1 MNTSST
7 REPRRLYRRS
17 DPDRL
22 SSVSSQGSRR
32 KTGSLVSWLTAVA
45 VVAGSST
52 SVHAQNLQDS
62 GVELPGVWAGDATWG
77 DYDRDGDQD
86 LVLIGEIRSDDGTC
100 RRIAR
105 VMRNDDGLL
114 VEDVAQ
120 SDRLVG
126 VYFGEAG
133 WADTDGDGDLD
144 VAIAGWDENGDE
156 SLRVYTNDQGASE
169 SDRLLTL
176 DLNQI
181 NDDGSASLTG
191 VRYADMAWG
200 DPDRDGD
207 LDLVVTG
214 MSAGGT
220 SLTRLY
226 TNDRGRLTQDE
237 FNSEALLNV
246 HNGDVAW
253 ADIDNDGDLDLS
265 LSGEN
270 VIADGGLAAITEFY
284 TNDPTGTLTLEQ
296 GIDLGSDGV
305 TGMSNQ
311 VKRGA
316 LSWSDF
322 DGDGN
327 LDLALSGRD
336 VALNAVLK
344 IFRNRPAG
352 TLTED
357 GSFFLNRFQRVDG
370 GAHWID
376 YDNDGDA
383 DLAVVGRTVLSNHQA
398 LVFENRDGELSGVSV
413 EEDIEGLSGG
423 PTVWGDYDG
432 DGRADLLIT
441 GVDADGQR
449 QSILYSSRVS
459 AANRAPEAPASLNEV
474 TATSQRVLFSWSA
487 GSDVE
492 SANLSYNVRIG
503 TEPGEQDILSA
514 EVPLGPGNAG
524 LKSDYVLGSFLPP
537 DTYFWSVQ
545 TIDGGLARSEFTAE
559 GRFTVEQF
567 VSSDQRLRSLSN
579 SSMAWSDF
587 DGDGDD
593 DLALMGTNR
602 SGEARTL
609 LYANEE
615 GTLSL
620 HTDAGLLGLT
630 KGDVAWAD
638 IDGDGDL
645 DLFSGGQIADDNR
658 EGILYRVSGEGL
670 GSTFDSA
677 ISFSPALDFSSAQFG
692 DVDLDGDLDLVY
704 AGQSDSVENNQ
715 RVSLTTVWLNDGDG
729 GYSQGFDGVEGVNNG
744 DLELAD
750 LDGDGDLDLLLTGAA
765 TDGDPRTLLYR
776 NDHPLD
782 FIDTGAQIQALESSN
797 LALGDV
803 DRDGDLDL
811 ALGGLSA
818 SGLLYAAMFTN
829 DGGVLT
835 QREDVALPG
844 IIAGDFTWA
853 DYDNDQDL
861 DLIVSGNNGA
871 TSLLQVFEN
880 TIGQAA
886 PDSAFELLTLSNL
899 SGVEVSAVSA
909 ADPDGDGDL
918 DLISSGRAADSSPS
932 SVVNDNLASQQFNS
946 NVAPNAASTL
956 VASDS
961 ADDVRLS
968 WQPGSDD
975 GAPPVASLSYNVRIG
990 SESEGHDILSGARPL
1005 GRGNAGH
1012 NLFVDIEGL
1021 DSDTYFWSVQTID
1034 AGGVAS
1040 PWSTQSSFIVD
1051 TQSPSLT
1058 SLTLN
1063 RSELGLGQ
1071 TLTLNIGFADAHAG
1085 IDAAISP
1092 TVTATVADQGFE
1104 VLPLQ
1109 FTGDTWTG
1117 ELTITDGI
1125 PSGSATISVA
1135 GLTDLKGNVLVPVD
1149 STGAF
1154 LVDADRPAVVASDP
1168 ADGADSVT
1176 AESGASVTVT
1186 FSEPLDP
1193 ATVLASNFAI
1203 RLGALN
1209 IASTAT
1215 YVEEP
1220 DAITVALVP
1229 EGGLL
1234 PGNEYSVEAAAG
1246 IADLVGNVIGQ
1257 STTWSFRT
1265 QIPNL
1270 TETIPPASADSV
1282 DAAAS
1287 VLSATFDTQVL
1298 NDGLLRSDA
1307 VRILRE
1313 GVEVALRQTPVFD
1326 VPSLSLLFEPEG
1338 GLRPGSSYQVTLT
1351 GLLGGPLRLTG
1362 EGDYSWA
1369 FTTRLASPT
1378 EFSPA
1383 RGDTG
1388 VPVTTSGI
1396 RVTFDAGID
1405 PVVLASDDSA
1415 VQLFREG
1422 QLVDIG
1428 SPSYDPDA
1436 RALSFGPTVGFLS
1449 GSTYRV
1455 VLDSEL
1461 RGPQAA
1467 GEIDWSFRTQIPE
1480 VVSTTPT
1487 DAASITSDPRRI
1499 SVTFSSP
1506 VDSAGRAPRNFR
1518 LARGGRPLVLA
1529 ANEFL
1534 YDPATF
1540 TVSLPS
1546 VDLVSGSEYTV
1557 AVSGRIGGPQSA
1569 LTDHLFTFRTE
1580 IPTVSS
1586 TEPADGDEGIGTS
1599 QGLISVD
1606 FSSPIANQSTEG
1618 FSLRSRSL
1626 DAADTTF
1633 VVLPITGF
1641 GADSTQTHINFAP
1654 EGGFR
1659 AFTEYEVIVDRRAL
1673 GPLAEEGFSWR
1684 FSTAPRLTSISDGG
1698 TVSNA
1703 DGSIQLYLPPNAL
1716 SGSDGEIAI
1725 SPVTADDGAGHPV
1738 ASQQTQV
1745 GPAYRIDAGSATL
1758 RKPATLT
1765 IGYDT
1770 DDLAGANAARLGIFA
1785 LADGDVWTRVGG
1797 TVDEAA
1803 RTVTTTVPALGTF
1816 GVFED
1821 TGAGLGSLA
1830 VADVD
1835 CQPRAFTPA
1844 GGQLRDRTDISFD
1857 LSAPAD
1863 VTVRVYNVSG
1873 RVERVLSRDRAMAPG
1888 RNTIV
1893 WDGRDDDA
1901 DVVASGLYVVVVS
1914 VAGAQA
1920 EKVVAVVR

>member
-126 VYFGEAG
+126 VYFGEAR

-144 VAIAGWDENGDE
+144 LAIAGWDENGDE

-226 TNDRGRLTQDE
+226 ANDRGRLTQDE

-246 HNGDVAW
+246 HNGDIAW

-336 VALNAVLK
+336 AALNAVLK

-357 GSFFLNRFQRVDG
+357 GSFFLHRFQRVDG

-398 LVFENRDGELSGVSV
+398 FVFENRDGELSGVSV

-503 TEPGEQDILSA
+503 TEPAEQDILSA

-545 TIDGGLARSEFTAE
+545 TVDGGLARSEFTAE

-567 VSSDQRLRSLSN
+567 VSSDQRLRSLSH

-658 EGILYRVSGEGL
+658 EDILYRVSGEGL
-670 GSTFDSA
+670 GSTFDPA

-782 FIDTGAQIQALESSN
+782 FIDTGAQIQALKSSN

-818 SGLLYAAMFTN
+818 SGLYAAMFTN

-899 SGVEVSAVSA
+899 SGVDFSAVSA

-918 DLISSGRAADSSPS
+918 DLISSGRAADFSPS

-1058 SLTLN
+1058 SLALN

-1125 PSGSATISVA
+1125 PSGAATISVA

-1203 RLGALN
+1203 RLGALS

-1606 FSSPIANQSTEG
+1606 FSSPIANQSAEG

-1703 DGSIQLYLPPNAL
+1703 DGSIELYLPPNAL

-1725 SPVTADDGAGHPV
+1725 SPVTADDGAGRPV

>member
-17 DPDRL
+17 DPNRL

-32 KTGSLVSWLTAVA
+32 KTGSLVIWLTAVA

-144 VAIAGWDENGDE
+144 IAIAGWDENGDE
-156 SLRVYTNDQGASE
+156 SLRIYTNNQGASE

-220 SLTRLY
+220 SLTQLY
-226 TNDRGRLTQDE
+226 ANDRGRLTQDE

-246 HNGDVAW
+246 HNGDIAW

-336 VALNAVLK
+336 AALNAVLK

-545 TIDGGLARSEFTAE
+545 TVDGGLARSEFTAE

-658 EGILYRVSGEGL
+658 EGIIYRVSGEGL
-670 GSTFDSA
+670 GSTFDPA

-692 DVDLDGDLDLVY
+692 DLDLDGDLDLVY

-715 RVSLTTVWLNDGDG
+715 LVSLTTVWLNDGDG

-818 SGLLYAAMFTN
+818 SGLYAAMFTN
-829 DGGVLT
+829 EGGVLT

-899 SGVEVSAVSA
+899 SGVDFSAVSA

-918 DLISSGRAADSSPS
+918 DLISSGRAADFSPS

-990 SESEGHDILSGARPL
+990 SESEGHDILSGAGPL

-1058 SLTLN
+1058 SLALN

-1125 PSGSATISVA
+1125 PSGAATISVA

-1149 STGAF
+1149 STSAF

-1203 RLGALN
+1203 RLGALS

-1215 YVEEP
+1215 YVEAP

-1546 VDLVSGSEYTV
+1546 IDLVSGSEYTV

-1606 FSSPIANQSTEG
+1606 FSSPIANQSAEG

-1626 DAADTTF
+1626 DATDTTF

-1641 GADSTQTHINFAP
+1641 GTDSTQTHINFAP

-1725 SPVTADDGAGHPV
+1725 SPVTADDGAGRPV

-1803 RTVTTTVPALGTF
+1803 WTVMTTVPALGTF

-1821 TGAGLGSLA
+1821 TGAGLGPLA

>member
-1 MNTSST
+1 
-7 REPRRLYRRS
+7 
-17 DPDRL
+17 
-22 SSVSSQGSRR
+22 V
-32 KTGSLVSWLTAVA
+32 
-45 VVAGSST
+45 
-52 SVHAQNLQDS
+52 
-62 GVELPGVWAGDATWG
+62 
-77 DYDRDGDQD
+77 
-86 LVLIGEIRSDDGTC
+86 
-100 RRIAR
+100 
-105 VMRNDDGLL
+105 
-114 VEDVAQ
+114 
-120 SDRLVG
+120 
-126 VYFGEAG
+126 
-133 WADTDGDGDLD
+133 
-144 VAIAGWDENGDE
+144 
-156 SLRVYTNDQGASE
+156 
-169 SDRLLTL
+169 
-176 DLNQI
+176 
-181 NDDGSASLTG
+181 
-191 VRYADMAWG
+191 
-200 DPDRDGD
+200 
-207 LDLVVTG
+207 
-214 MSAGGT
+214 
-220 SLTRLY
+220 
-226 TNDRGRLTQDE
+226 
-237 FNSEALLNV
+237 
-246 HNGDVAW
+246 
-253 ADIDNDGDLDLS
+253 
-265 LSGEN
+265 
-270 VIADGGLAAITEFY
+270 
-284 TNDPTGTLTLEQ
+284 
-296 GIDLGSDGV
+296 
-305 TGMSNQ
+305 
-311 VKRGA
+311 
-316 LSWSDF
+316 
-322 DGDGN
+322 
-327 LDLALSGRD
+327 
-336 VALNAVLK
+336 
-344 IFRNRPAG
+344 
-352 TLTED
+352 
-357 GSFFLNRFQRVDG
+357 
-370 GAHWID
+370 
-376 YDNDGDA
+376 
-383 DLAVVGRTVLSNHQA
+383 
-398 LVFENRDGELSGVSV
+398 
-413 EEDIEGLSGG
+413 
-423 PTVWGDYDG
+423 
-432 DGRADLLIT
+432 
-441 GVDADGQR
+441 
-449 QSILYSSRVS
+449 
-459 AANRAPEAPASLNEV
+459 
-474 TATSQRVLFSWSA
+474 
-487 GSDVE
+487 
-492 SANLSYNVRIG
+492 
-503 TEPGEQDILSA
+503 
-514 EVPLGPGNAG
+514 
-524 LKSDYVLGSFLPP
+524 
-537 DTYFWSVQ
+537 
-545 TIDGGLARSEFTAE
+545 
-559 GRFTVEQF
+559 
-567 VSSDQRLRSLSN
+567 
-579 SSMAWSDF
+579 
-587 DGDGDD
+587 
-593 DLALMGTNR
+593 
-602 SGEARTL
+602 
-609 LYANEE
+609 
-615 GTLSL
+615 
-620 HTDAGLLGLT
+620 
-630 KGDVAWAD
+630 
-638 IDGDGDL
+638 
-645 DLFSGGQIADDNR
+645 
-658 EGILYRVSGEGL
+658 
-670 GSTFDSA
+670 
-677 ISFSPALDFSSAQFG
+677 
-692 DVDLDGDLDLVY
+692 
-704 AGQSDSVENNQ
+704 
-715 RVSLTTVWLNDGDG
+715 
-729 GYSQGFDGVEGVNNG
+729 
-744 DLELAD
+744 
-750 LDGDGDLDLLLTGAA
+750 
-765 TDGDPRTLLYR
+765 
-776 NDHPLD
+776 
-782 FIDTGAQIQALESSN
+782 
-797 LALGDV
+797 
-803 DRDGDLDL
+803 
-811 ALGGLSA
+811 
-818 SGLLYAAMFTN
+818 
-829 DGGVLT
+829 
-835 QREDVALPG
+835 
-844 IIAGDFTWA
+844 
-853 DYDNDQDL
+853 
-861 DLIVSGNNGA
+861 
-871 TSLLQVFEN
+871 
-880 TIGQAA
+880 
-886 PDSAFELLTLSNL
+886 
-899 SGVEVSAVSA
+899 
-909 ADPDGDGDL
+909 
-918 DLISSGRAADSSPS
+918 
-932 SVVNDNLASQQFNS
+932 
-946 NVAPNAASTL
+946 
-956 VASDS
+956 
-961 ADDVRLS
+961 
-968 WQPGSDD
+968 
-975 GAPPVASLSYNVRIG
+975 
-990 SESEGHDILSGARPL
+990 
-1005 GRGNAGH
+1005 
-1012 NLFVDIEGL
+1012 L
-1021 DSDTYFWSVQTID
+1021 DSDLRGPQ
-1034 AGGVAS
+1034 
-1040 PWSTQSSFIVD
+1040 
-1051 TQSPSLT
+1051 
-1058 SLTLN
+1058 
-1063 RSELGLGQ
+1063 
-1071 TLTLNIGFADAHAG
+1071 
-1085 IDAAISP
+1085 
-1092 TVTATVADQGFE
+1092 
-1104 VLPLQ
+1104 
-1109 FTGDTWTG
+1109 
-1117 ELTITDGI
+1117 
-1125 PSGSATISVA
+1125 
-1135 GLTDLKGNVLVPVD
+1135 
-1149 STGAF
+1149 
-1154 LVDADRPAVVASDP
+1154 
-1168 ADGADSVT
+1168 
-1176 AESGASVTVT
+1176 
-1186 FSEPLDP
+1186 
-1193 ATVLASNFAI
+1193 
-1203 RLGALN
+1203 
-1209 IASTAT
+1209 
-1215 YVEEP
+1215 
-1220 DAITVALVP
+1220 
-1229 EGGLL
+1229 
-1234 PGNEYSVEAAAG
+1234 AAG
-1246 IADLVGNVIGQ
+1246 EID
-1257 STTWSFRT
+1257 WSSRT

-1606 FSSPIANQSTEG
+1606 FSSPIANQSAEG

-1725 SPVTADDGAGHPV
+1725 SPVTADDGAGRPV

-1765 IGYDT
+1765 IRYDT

-1920 EKVVAVVR
+1920 EKVVAVVH

>member
-126 VYFGEAG
+126 VYFGEAR

-144 VAIAGWDENGDE
+144 LAIAGWDENGDE

-226 TNDRGRLTQDE
+226 ANDRGRLTQDE

-246 HNGDVAW
+246 HNGDIAW

-284 TNDPTGTLTLEQ
+284 ANDTTGTLTLEQ

-336 VALNAVLK
+336 AALNAVLK

-398 LVFENRDGELSGVSV
+398 FVFENRDGELSGVSV

-503 TEPGEQDILSA
+503 TEPAEQDILSA

-545 TIDGGLARSEFTAE
+545 TVDGGLARSEFTAE

-567 VSSDQRLRSLSN
+567 VSSDQRLRSLSH

-658 EGILYRVSGEGL
+658 EDILYRVSGEGL
-670 GSTFDSA
+670 GSTFDPA

-782 FIDTGAQIQALESSN
+782 FIDTGAQIQALKSSN

-818 SGLLYAAMFTN
+818 SGLYAAMFTN

-899 SGVEVSAVSA
+899 SGVDFSAVSA

-918 DLISSGRAADSSPS
+918 DLISSGRAADFSPS

-1058 SLTLN
+1058 SLALN

-1125 PSGSATISVA
+1125 PSGAATISVA

-1203 RLGALN
+1203 RLGALS

-1606 FSSPIANQSTEG
+1606 FSSPIANQSAEG

-1703 DGSIQLYLPPNAL
+1703 DGSIELYLPPNAL

-1725 SPVTADDGAGHPV
+1725 SPVTADDGAGRPV

>member
-17 DPDRL
+17 DPDQL

-45 VVAGSST
+45 LVAGSST
-52 SVHAQNLQDS
+52 AVHAQNLQDS

-114 VEDVAQ
+114 VEDVSQ

-126 VYFGEAG
+126 VYFGEAR

-144 VAIAGWDENGDE
+144 IAIAGWDENGDE
-156 SLRVYTNDQGASE
+156 SLRVYTNNQGASE

-226 TNDRGRLTQDE
+226 ANDRGRLTQDE

-246 HNGDVAW
+246 HNGDIAW

-270 VIADGGLAAITEFY
+270 VIAASPPSAITEFY
-284 TNDPTGTLTLEQ
+284 TNDPTGALTLEQ
-296 GIDLGSDGV
+296 GIDLGSDGL
-305 TGMSNQ
+305 TGVSNQ

-503 TEPGEQDILSA
+503 TEPGDQDILSA

-545 TIDGGLARSEFTAE
+545 TVDGGLARSEFTAE

-567 VSSDQRLRSLSN
+567 VSSDQRLRSLDN

-715 RVSLTTVWLNDGDG
+715 DVSLTTVWLNDGDG

-818 SGLLYAAMFTN
+818 SGLYAAMFTN

-899 SGVEVSAVSA
+899 SGVDFSAVSA

-918 DLISSGRAADSSPS
+918 DLISSGRAADFSPS
-932 SVVNDNLASQQFNS
+932 SVVNDNLASQQFNP
-946 NVAPNAASTL
+946 NVAPNAVSTL

-961 ADDVRLS
+961 ADNVRLS

-1071 TLTLNIGFADAHAG
+1071 TLTLNIGFSDAHAG

-1104 VLPLQ
+1104 LLPLQ

-1125 PSGSATISVA
+1125 PSGAATISVA

-1203 RLGALN
+1203 RLGSLS

-1487 DAASITSDPRRI
+1487 DAASIPSDPRRI

-1606 FSSPIANQSTEG
+1606 FSSPIANQSAEG

-1626 DAADTTF
+1626 DVADTTF

-1673 GPLAEEGFSWR
+1673 GPLAKEGFSWR

-1725 SPVTADDGAGHPV
+1725 SPVTADDGAGRSV

-1785 LADGDVWTRVGG
+1785 LADSDVWTRVGG

-1844 GGQLRDRTDISFD
+1844 GGQLRDRTDISFN
-1857 LSAPAD
+1857 LIAPAN

>member
-1 MNTSST
+1 
-7 REPRRLYRRS
+7 
-17 DPDRL
+17 
-22 SSVSSQGSRR
+22 
-32 KTGSLVSWLTAVA
+32 
-45 VVAGSST
+45 
-52 SVHAQNLQDS
+52 
-62 GVELPGVWAGDATWG
+62 
-77 DYDRDGDQD
+77 
-86 LVLIGEIRSDDGTC
+86 
-100 RRIAR
+100 
-105 VMRNDDGLL
+105 
-114 VEDVAQ
+114 
-120 SDRLVG
+120 
-126 VYFGEAG
+126 
-133 WADTDGDGDLD
+133 
-144 VAIAGWDENGDE
+144 
-156 SLRVYTNDQGASE
+156 
-169 SDRLLTL
+169 
-176 DLNQI
+176 
-181 NDDGSASLTG
+181 
-191 VRYADMAWG
+191 
-200 DPDRDGD
+200 
-207 LDLVVTG
+207 
-214 MSAGGT
+214 
-220 SLTRLY
+220 
-226 TNDRGRLTQDE
+226 
-237 FNSEALLNV
+237 
-246 HNGDVAW
+246 
-253 ADIDNDGDLDLS
+253 
-265 LSGEN
+265 
-270 VIADGGLAAITEFY
+270 
-284 TNDPTGTLTLEQ
+284 
-296 GIDLGSDGV
+296 
-305 TGMSNQ
+305 
-311 VKRGA
+311 
-316 LSWSDF
+316 
-322 DGDGN
+322 
-327 LDLALSGRD
+327 
-336 VALNAVLK
+336 
-344 IFRNRPAG
+344 
-352 TLTED
+352 
-357 GSFFLNRFQRVDG
+357 
-370 GAHWID
+370 
-376 YDNDGDA
+376 
-383 DLAVVGRTVLSNHQA
+383 
-398 LVFENRDGELSGVSV
+398 
-413 EEDIEGLSGG
+413 
-423 PTVWGDYDG
+423 
-432 DGRADLLIT
+432 
-441 GVDADGQR
+441 
-449 QSILYSSRVS
+449 
-459 AANRAPEAPASLNEV
+459 
-474 TATSQRVLFSWSA
+474 
-487 GSDVE
+487 
-492 SANLSYNVRIG
+492 LSYNVRIG

-545 TIDGGLARSEFTAE
+545 TVDGGLARSEFTAE

-658 EGILYRVSGEGL
+658 EGIIYRVSGEGL
-670 GSTFDSA
+670 GSTFDPA

-692 DVDLDGDLDLVY
+692 DLDLDGDLDLVY

-715 RVSLTTVWLNDGDG
+715 LVSLTTVWLNDGDG

-818 SGLLYAAMFTN
+818 SGLYAAMFTN

-899 SGVEVSAVSA
+899 SGVDFSAVSA

-918 DLISSGRAADSSPS
+918 DLISSGRAADFSPS

-1058 SLTLN
+1058 SLALN

-1125 PSGSATISVA
+1125 PSGAATISVA

-1149 STGAF
+1149 STSAF

-1203 RLGALN
+1203 RLGALS

-1215 YVEEP
+1215 YVEAP

-1467 GEIDWSFRTQIPE
+1467 GEIDWSVRTQIPE

-1606 FSSPIANQSTEG
+1606 FSSPIANQSAEG

-1626 DAADTTF
+1626 DATDTTF

-1725 SPVTADDGAGHPV
+1725 SPVTADDGAGRPV

-1920 EKVVAVVR
+1920 EKVVAVVH

>member
-126 VYFGEAG
+126 VYFGEAR

-144 VAIAGWDENGDE
+144 LAIAGWDENGDE

-226 TNDRGRLTQDE
+226 ANDRGRLTQDE

-246 HNGDVAW
+246 HNGDIAW

-336 VALNAVLK
+336 AALNAVLK

-398 LVFENRDGELSGVSV
+398 FVFENRDGELSGVSV

-503 TEPGEQDILSA
+503 TEPAEQDILSA

-545 TIDGGLARSEFTAE
+545 TVDGGLARSEFTAE

-567 VSSDQRLRSLSN
+567 VSSDQRLRSLSH

-658 EGILYRVSGEGL
+658 EDILYRVSGEGL
-670 GSTFDSA
+670 GSTFDPA

-782 FIDTGAQIQALESSN
+782 FIDTGAQIQALKSSN

-818 SGLLYAAMFTN
+818 SGLYAAMFTN

-899 SGVEVSAVSA
+899 SGVDFSAVSA

-918 DLISSGRAADSSPS
+918 DLISSGRAADFSPS

-1058 SLTLN
+1058 SLALN

-1125 PSGSATISVA
+1125 PSGAATISVA

-1203 RLGALN
+1203 RLGALS

-1606 FSSPIANQSTEG
+1606 FSSPIANQSAEG

-1703 DGSIQLYLPPNAL
+1703 DGSIELYLPPNAL

-1725 SPVTADDGAGHPV
+1725 SPVTADDGAGRPV

>member
-1 MNTSST
+1 M
-7 REPRRLYRRS
+7 
-17 DPDRL
+17 
-22 SSVSSQGSRR
+22 
-32 KTGSLVSWLTAVA
+32 TAVA

-144 VAIAGWDENGDE
+144 IAIAGWDENGDE
-156 SLRVYTNDQGASE
+156 SLRIYTNNQGASE

-220 SLTRLY
+220 SLTKLY
-226 TNDRGRLTQDE
+226 ANDRGRLTQDE

-246 HNGDVAW
+246 HNGDIAW

-336 VALNAVLK
+336 AALNAVLK

-545 TIDGGLARSEFTAE
+545 TVDGGLARSEFTAE

-658 EGILYRVSGEGL
+658 EGIIYRVSGEGL
-670 GSTFDSA
+670 GSTFDPA

-692 DVDLDGDLDLVY
+692 DLDLDGDLDLVY

-715 RVSLTTVWLNDGDG
+715 LVSLTTVWLNDGDG

-818 SGLLYAAMFTN
+818 SGLYAAMFTN

-899 SGVEVSAVSA
+899 SGVDFSAVSA

-918 DLISSGRAADSSPS
+918 DLISSGRAADFSPS

-946 NVAPNAASTL
+946 NIAPNAASTL

-990 SESEGHDILSGARPL
+990 SESEGHDILSGAGPL

-1058 SLTLN
+1058 SLALN

-1092 TVTATVADQGFE
+1092 TVTATVADQGFD

-1125 PSGSATISVA
+1125 PSGAATISVA

-1149 STGAF
+1149 STSAF

-1203 RLGALN
+1203 RLGALS

-1215 YVEEP
+1215 YVEAP

-1378 EFSPA
+1378 EFSPT

-1606 FSSPIANQSTEG
+1606 FSSPIANQSAEG

-1626 DAADTTF
+1626 DATDTTF

-1725 SPVTADDGAGHPV
+1725 SPVTADDGAGRPV

-1770 DDLAGANAARLGIFA
+1770 DDLAGANATRLGIFA

>member
-1 MNTSST
+1 
-7 REPRRLYRRS
+7 
-17 DPDRL
+17 
-22 SSVSSQGSRR
+22 
-32 KTGSLVSWLTAVA
+32 
-45 VVAGSST
+45 
-52 SVHAQNLQDS
+52 
-62 GVELPGVWAGDATWG
+62 
-77 DYDRDGDQD
+77 
-86 LVLIGEIRSDDGTC
+86 
-100 RRIAR
+100 
-105 VMRNDDGLL
+105 
-114 VEDVAQ
+114 
-120 SDRLVG
+120 
-126 VYFGEAG
+126 
-133 WADTDGDGDLD
+133 
-144 VAIAGWDENGDE
+144 
-156 SLRVYTNDQGASE
+156 
-169 SDRLLTL
+169 
-176 DLNQI
+176 
-181 NDDGSASLTG
+181 
-191 VRYADMAWG
+191 
-200 DPDRDGD
+200 
-207 LDLVVTG
+207 
-214 MSAGGT
+214 
-220 SLTRLY
+220 
-226 TNDRGRLTQDE
+226 
-237 FNSEALLNV
+237 
-246 HNGDVAW
+246 
-253 ADIDNDGDLDLS
+253 
-265 LSGEN
+265 
-270 VIADGGLAAITEFY
+270 
-284 TNDPTGTLTLEQ
+284 
-296 GIDLGSDGV
+296 
-305 TGMSNQ
+305 
-311 VKRGA
+311 
-316 LSWSDF
+316 
-322 DGDGN
+322 
-327 LDLALSGRD
+327 
-336 VALNAVLK
+336 
-344 IFRNRPAG
+344 
-352 TLTED
+352 
-357 GSFFLNRFQRVDG
+357 
-370 GAHWID
+370 
-376 YDNDGDA
+376 
-383 DLAVVGRTVLSNHQA
+383 
-398 LVFENRDGELSGVSV
+398 
-413 EEDIEGLSGG
+413 
-423 PTVWGDYDG
+423 VWGDYDG

-545 TIDGGLARSEFTAE
+545 TVDGGLARSEFTAE

-658 EGILYRVSGEGL
+658 EGIIYRVSGEGL
-670 GSTFDSA
+670 GSTFDPA

-692 DVDLDGDLDLVY
+692 DLDLDGDLDLVY

-715 RVSLTTVWLNDGDG
+715 LVSLTTVWLNDGDG

-818 SGLLYAAMFTN
+818 SGLYAAMFTN
-829 DGGVLT
+829 EGGVLT

-899 SGVEVSAVSA
+899 SGVDFSAVSA

-918 DLISSGRAADSSPS
+918 DLISSGRAADFSPS

-990 SESEGHDILSGARPL
+990 SESEGHDILSGAGPL

-1058 SLTLN
+1058 SLALN

-1125 PSGSATISVA
+1125 PSGAATISVA

-1149 STGAF
+1149 STSAF

-1203 RLGALN
+1203 RLGALS

-1215 YVEEP
+1215 YVEAP
-1220 DAITVALVP
+1220 DSITVALVP

-1449 GSTYRV
+1449 GSSYRV

-1546 VDLVSGSEYTV
+1546 IDLVSGSEYTV

-1606 FSSPIANQSTEG
+1606 FSSPIANQSAEG

-1626 DAADTTF
+1626 DATDTTF

-1641 GADSTQTHINFAP
+1641 GTDSTQTHINFAP

-1725 SPVTADDGAGHPV
+1725 SPVTADDGAGRPV

>member
-1 MNTSST
+1 M
-7 REPRRLYRRS
+7 
-17 DPDRL
+17 
-22 SSVSSQGSRR
+22 
-32 KTGSLVSWLTAVA
+32 TAVA

-144 VAIAGWDENGDE
+144 IAIAGWDENGDE
-156 SLRVYTNDQGASE
+156 SLRIYTNNQGASE

-220 SLTRLY
+220 SLTQLY
-226 TNDRGRLTQDE
+226 ANDRGRLTQDE

-246 HNGDVAW
+246 HNGDIAW

-336 VALNAVLK
+336 AALNAVLK

-545 TIDGGLARSEFTAE
+545 TVDGGLARSEFTAE

-658 EGILYRVSGEGL
+658 EGIIYRVSGEGL
-670 GSTFDSA
+670 GSTFDPA

-715 RVSLTTVWLNDGDG
+715 LVSLTTVWLNDGDG

-818 SGLLYAAMFTN
+818 SGLYAAMFTN

-899 SGVEVSAVSA
+899 SGVDFSAVSA

-918 DLISSGRAADSSPS
+918 DLISSGRAADFSPS

-990 SESEGHDILSGARPL
+990 SESEGHDILSGAGPL

-1058 SLTLN
+1058 SLALN

-1125 PSGSATISVA
+1125 PSGAATISVA

-1149 STGAF
+1149 STSAF

-1203 RLGALN
+1203 RLGALS

-1215 YVEEP
+1215 YVEAP

-1270 TETIPPASADSV
+1270 TETIPPVSADSV

-1362 EGDYSWA
+1362 EGD
-1369 FTTRLASPT
+1369 
-1378 EFSPA
+1378 
-1383 RGDTG
+1383 
-1388 VPVTTSGI
+1388 
-1396 RVTFDAGID
+1396 
-1405 PVVLASDDSA
+1405 
-1415 VQLFREG
+1415 
-1422 QLVDIG
+1422 
-1428 SPSYDPDA
+1428 
-1436 RALSFGPTVGFLS
+1436 
-1449 GSTYRV
+1449 
-1455 VLDSEL
+1455 
-1461 RGPQAA
+1461 
-1467 GEIDWSFRTQIPE
+1467 
-1480 VVSTTPT
+1480 
-1487 DAASITSDPRRI
+1487 
-1499 SVTFSSP
+1499 
-1506 VDSAGRAPRNFR
+1506 
-1518 LARGGRPLVLA
+1518 
-1529 ANEFL
+1529 
-1534 YDPATF
+1534 
-1540 TVSLPS
+1540 
-1546 VDLVSGSEYTV
+1546 
-1557 AVSGRIGGPQSA
+1557 
-1569 LTDHLFTFRTE
+1569 
-1580 IPTVSS
+1580 
-1586 TEPADGDEGIGTS
+1586 
-1599 QGLISVD
+1599 
-1606 FSSPIANQSTEG
+1606 
-1618 FSLRSRSL
+1618 
-1626 DAADTTF
+1626 
-1633 VVLPITGF
+1633 
-1641 GADSTQTHINFAP
+1641 
-1654 EGGFR
+1654 
-1659 AFTEYEVIVDRRAL
+1659 
-1673 GPLAEEGFSWR
+1673 
-1684 FSTAPRLTSISDGG
+1684 
-1698 TVSNA
+1698 
-1703 DGSIQLYLPPNAL
+1703 
-1716 SGSDGEIAI
+1716 
-1725 SPVTADDGAGHPV
+1725 
-1738 ASQQTQV
+1738 
-1745 GPAYRIDAGSATL
+1745 
-1758 RKPATLT
+1758 
-1765 IGYDT
+1765 
-1770 DDLAGANAARLGIFA
+1770 
-1785 LADGDVWTRVGG
+1785 
-1797 TVDEAA
+1797 
-1803 RTVTTTVPALGTF
+1803 
-1816 GVFED
+1816 
-1821 TGAGLGSLA
+1821 
-1830 VADVD
+1830 
-1835 CQPRAFTPA
+1835 
-1844 GGQLRDRTDISFD
+1844 
-1857 LSAPAD
+1857 
-1863 VTVRVYNVSG
+1863 
-1873 RVERVLSRDRAMAPG
+1873 
-1888 RNTIV
+1888 
-1893 WDGRDDDA
+1893 
-1901 DVVASGLYVVVVS
+1901 
-1914 VAGAQA
+1914 
-1920 EKVVAVVR
+1920 

>member
-126 VYFGEAG
+126 VYFGEAR

-144 VAIAGWDENGDE
+144 LAIAGWDENGDE

-226 TNDRGRLTQDE
+226 ANDRGRLTQDE

-246 HNGDVAW
+246 HNGDIAW

-284 TNDPTGTLTLEQ
+284 ANDPTGTLTLEQ

-336 VALNAVLK
+336 AALNAVLK

-398 LVFENRDGELSGVSV
+398 FVFENRDGELSGVSV

-503 TEPGEQDILSA
+503 TEPAEQDILSA

-545 TIDGGLARSEFTAE
+545 TVDGGLARSEFTAE

-567 VSSDQRLRSLSN
+567 VSSDQRLRSLSH

-658 EGILYRVSGEGL
+658 EDILYRVSGEGL
-670 GSTFDSA
+670 GSTFDPA

-782 FIDTGAQIQALESSN
+782 FIDTGAQIQALKSSN

-818 SGLLYAAMFTN
+818 SGLYAAMFTN

-899 SGVEVSAVSA
+899 SGVDFSAVSA

-918 DLISSGRAADSSPS
+918 DLISSGRAADFSPS

-1058 SLTLN
+1058 SLALN

-1125 PSGSATISVA
+1125 PSGAATISVA

-1203 RLGALN
+1203 RLGALS

-1606 FSSPIANQSTEG
+1606 FSSPIANQSAEG

-1703 DGSIQLYLPPNAL
+1703 DGSIELYLPPNAL

-1725 SPVTADDGAGHPV
+1725 SPVTADDGAGRPV

>member
-1 MNTSST
+1 M
-7 REPRRLYRRS
+7 
-17 DPDRL
+17 
-22 SSVSSQGSRR
+22 
-32 KTGSLVSWLTAVA
+32 TAVA

-126 VYFGEAG
+126 VYFGEAR

-144 VAIAGWDENGDE
+144 LAIAGWDENGDE

-226 TNDRGRLTQDE
+226 ANDRGRLTQDE

-246 HNGDVAW
+246 HNGDIAW

-336 VALNAVLK
+336 AALNAVLK

-398 LVFENRDGELSGVSV
+398 FVFENRDGELSGVSV

-503 TEPGEQDILSA
+503 TEPAEQDILSA

-545 TIDGGLARSEFTAE
+545 TVDGGLARSEFTAE

-567 VSSDQRLRSLSN
+567 VSSDQRLRSLSH

-658 EGILYRVSGEGL
+658 EDILYRVSGEGL
-670 GSTFDSA
+670 GSTFDPA

-782 FIDTGAQIQALESSN
+782 FIDTGAQIQALKSSN

-818 SGLLYAAMFTN
+818 SGLYAAMFTN

-899 SGVEVSAVSA
+899 SGVDFSAVSA

-918 DLISSGRAADSSPS
+918 DLISSGRAADFSPS

-1058 SLTLN
+1058 SLALN

-1125 PSGSATISVA
+1125 PSGAATISVA

-1203 RLGALN
+1203 RLGALS

-1606 FSSPIANQSTEG
+1606 FSSPIANQSAEG

-1703 DGSIQLYLPPNAL
+1703 DGSIELYLPPNAL

-1725 SPVTADDGAGHPV
+1725 SPVTADDGAGRPV

>member
-1 MNTSST
+1 
-7 REPRRLYRRS
+7 
-17 DPDRL
+17 
-22 SSVSSQGSRR
+22 
-32 KTGSLVSWLTAVA
+32 LTAVA

-126 VYFGEAG
+126 VYFGEAR

-144 VAIAGWDENGDE
+144 LAIAGWDENGDE

-226 TNDRGRLTQDE
+226 ANDRGRLTQDE

-246 HNGDVAW
+246 HNGDIAW

-284 TNDPTGTLTLEQ
+284 ANDPTGTLTLEQ

-336 VALNAVLK
+336 AALNAVLK

-398 LVFENRDGELSGVSV
+398 FVFENRDGELSGVSV

-503 TEPGEQDILSA
+503 TEPAEQDILSA

-545 TIDGGLARSEFTAE
+545 TVDGGLARSEFTAE

-567 VSSDQRLRSLSN
+567 VSSDQRLRSLSH

-658 EGILYRVSGEGL
+658 EDILYRVSGEGL
-670 GSTFDSA
+670 GSTFDPA

-782 FIDTGAQIQALESSN
+782 FIDTGAQIQALKSSN

-818 SGLLYAAMFTN
+818 SGLYAAMFTN

-899 SGVEVSAVSA
+899 SGVDFSAVSA

-918 DLISSGRAADSSPS
+918 DLISSGRAADFSPS

-1058 SLTLN
+1058 SLALN

-1125 PSGSATISVA
+1125 PSGAATISVA

-1203 RLGALN
+1203 RLGALS

-1606 FSSPIANQSTEG
+1606 FSSPIANQSAEG

-1703 DGSIQLYLPPNAL
+1703 DGSIELYLPPNAL

-1725 SPVTADDGAGHPV
+1725 SPVTADDGAGRPV